1 MGDRSDFTGIDH
13 SVSRHHDVYRN
24 ARVVDRQQ

>member
-13 SVSRHHDVYRN
+13 SVSRHDGVYRN
-24 ARVVDRQQ
+24 ARVVNRQR